1 MSCLSNPFEVSID
14 DILIILG
21 PRLPD
26 PEPQD
31 EDSKVMMDDDS
42 YDENNCQ
49 NIYGNEVKLPEERD
63 FP

>member
-49 NIYGNEVKLPEERD
+49 NIYGNEVKLPEKRD